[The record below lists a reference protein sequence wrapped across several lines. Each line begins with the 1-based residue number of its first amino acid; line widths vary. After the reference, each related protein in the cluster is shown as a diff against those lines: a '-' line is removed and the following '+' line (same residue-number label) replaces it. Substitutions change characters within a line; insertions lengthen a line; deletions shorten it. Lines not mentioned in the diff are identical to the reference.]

1 MDFTKQHI
9 KTSVVACIID
19 GGDHVVLTR
28 RCIEPFCGQWV
39 MPGGKIDFGESLLA
53 ALHREVREEVGL
65 EVRIDGLIDVYEHV
79 GIGPQNDHYVI
90 LYYRAHPL
98 GRELRPNGAEVTEAC
113 WVPAQELHRFSM
125 TPGTRHVLA
134 RLFPADLADPGQPA
148 DELAERVRATGS
160 P

>member
-1 MDFTKQHI
+1 MRFTLQ
-9 KTSVVACIID
+9 
-19 GGDHVVLTR
+19 LT
-28 RCIEPFCGQWV
+28 
-39 MPGGKIDFGESLLA
+39 
-53 ALHREVREEVGL
+53 
-65 EVRIDGLIDVYEHV
+65 
-79 GIGPQNDHYVI
+79 N
-90 LYYRAHPL
+90 PL